1 MKKVVFVTGGSKGIG
16 GAIACEFASRGAD
29 VAIFARGQKDL
40 DSALARLQDIKI
52 LDDQKFAA
60 FRMDVTDPKSVDSSI
75 ADAIKELEVPDVLVN
90 NAGLARP
97 RYFEDIT
104 IEQFDRTIR
113 TNLCGVWYVTSSV
126 VPHMKERGG
135 YIVNVSSL
143 AGFMGVFGYSDYAA
157 SKFGVMGL
165 TLSLRSELKSHGI
178 TVSALCPPDTDTP
191 GFEEENKEKP
201 VETKALSENAKVMDA
216 QDVARSL
223 ISGMRRK
230 KPVIITG
237 FDGNM
242 IYLANR
248 VFPRLVEFI
257 MDMTIRKVQKKKEAH
272 LTG

>member
-1 MKKVVFVTGGSKGIG
+1 MNKVVFVTGGSKGIG
-16 GAIACEFASRGAD
+16 RAIAEEFASRGAD
-29 VAIFARGQKDL
+29 VAIFARGQVDL
-40 DSALARLQDIKI
+40 EAALTHLRYEKTR
-52 LDDQKFAA
+52 DDQKFAA
-60 FRMDVTDPKSVDSSI
+60 FRMDVSDPGSVDASM
-75 ADAIKELEVPDVLVN
+75 ADAINELGVPDVLVN

-113 TNLCGVWYVTSSV
+113 TNLCGVWYATASV
-126 VPHMKERGG
+126 VPRMKERGG

-165 TLSLRSELKSHGI
+165 SLSLRSELKSSGI

-201 VETKALSENAKVMDA
+201 EETKALSENAKVMDA
-216 QDVARSL
+216 RDVARAL
-223 ISGMRRK
+223 LKGMRKK
-230 KPVIITG
+230 KPVIIAG
-237 FDGNM
+237 FDGRM

-248 VFPRLVEFI
+248 LVPRLVEFV
-257 MDMTIRKVQKKKEAH
+257 MDTTIRKVQKKR
-272 LTG
+272 GG